1 MIIDIIGNIFESN
14 RFIKLEMKP
23 LLERELCYVFYPE
36 RPTEKEEYFV
46 VLQST
51 EQLIEKTHQNLEE
64 KAQFIFDEINNSGK
78 VEQYF
83 EKNCTLIICQNEKGI
98 DRLTALTIEEDLYNF
113 KKNMIIYSDNELN
126 ELKRHLSGNGIE
138 KLTNASL
145 KSIINENNG
154 ESFIKFKNE
163 SVNNHSYYSLLMKV
177 FLKLP
182 FLTYSTEE
190 KELVNLRKEIETN
203 LSPDQQLLFDKLVSV
218 EEWTSDNLYDF
229 FSKLWDKDNDQVE

>member
-51 EQLIEKTHQNLEE
+51 EQLMGKTRQNLEE

-126 ELKRHLSGNGIE
+126 ELKMHLSDNGIE

-163 SVNNHSYYSLLMKV
+163 SVNNQSYYSLLMKV

-203 LSPDQQLLFDKLVSV
+203 LSPDQQVLFDKLVSV

>member
-51 EQLIEKTHQNLEE
+51 EQLMEKTHQNLEE

-229 FSKLWDKDNDQVE
+229 FSKLWDKDNDQIE